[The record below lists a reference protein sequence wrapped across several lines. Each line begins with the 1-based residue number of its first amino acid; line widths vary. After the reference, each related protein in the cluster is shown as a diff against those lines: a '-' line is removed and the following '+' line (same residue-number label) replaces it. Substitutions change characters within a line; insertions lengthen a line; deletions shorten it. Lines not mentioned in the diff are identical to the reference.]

1 MLKNEVH
8 KGGEFVF
15 LKKVDK
21 RKQQHDS
28 EEGEVDNADIS
39 SRFNAD
45 MGLNV
50 DNIHEKNLS
59 MKERC
64 SLLIR
69 EMQIS
74 VVGLTLIWD

>member
-1 MLKNEVH
+1 
-8 KGGEFVF
+8 
-15 LKKVDK
+15 
-21 RKQQHDS
+21 
-28 EEGEVDNADIS
+28 
-39 SRFNAD
+39 

-74 VVGLTLIWD
+74 VIGLTLICD

>member
-1 MLKNEVH
+1 
-8 KGGEFVF
+8 
-15 LKKVDK
+15 
-21 RKQQHDS
+21 
-28 EEGEVDNADIS
+28 
-39 SRFNAD
+39 

-50 DNIHEKNLS
+50 DKIHEKNLS

>member
-1 MLKNEVH
+1 M
-8 KGGEFVF
+8 F

-21 RKQQHDS
+21 RKQQRDS
-28 EEGEVDNADIS
+28 EKGEVDNADIS

>member
-8 KGGEFVF
+8 KGREICF

-21 RKQQHDS
+21 RKQQRDS
-28 EEGEVDNADIS
+28 EKGEVDNADIS

-50 DNIHEKNLS
+50 DNIQEKNLS

-64 SLLIR
+64 SFLIR